1 LEQVISK
8 DNKIRDVVVVGVKA
22 YMRLGEIPKAFVALL
37 PGYDLDEDEIKDRT
51 NELVRK
57 NQQLECV
64 EFLESIPR
72 NEYGK
77 PLSQNLKRS
86 PVTGSNFYWR

>member
-8 DNKIRDVVVVGVKA
+8 DNRIRDVVVVGVETN
-22 YMRLGEIPKAFVALL
+22 MQLGEIPKAFVALL
-37 PGYDLDEDEIKDRT
+37 RGYNLTEDEIKDKT
-51 NELVRK
+51 NKLVRE
-57 NQQLECV
+57 NQQLEHV

-77 PLSQNLKRS
+77 PLSQKLKKS